1 MRRLERATM
10 IYKNSQT
17 KWIITLCLCVVLS
30 MLVNIFYHFLNH
42 VVFILLHLL
51 FSLISIF
58 SLMVLLKNISALIM
72 ELKNSSTKLQTIF
85 ETMDMAIWFH
95 DYKIG
100 TLFIT
105 SGMERIYGRST
116 AEFYQNIDLWKEVV
130 HEDDRG
136 LITERLEALK
146 TDKEVTS
153 IYRIIRPDGQIRW
166 IKDKGIPLYDGNGKM
181 IEFTSIFF
189 DITESKENE
198 DRFSTLVEMSPDI
211 IAVVSNYEMLY
222 INFAGSKL
230 IGASNPLEL
239 VGNTVYELLSTED
252 YEKINHEFSING
264 AKNLRVEVQIK
275 TLQQKVMDVE
285 LSCMPILFAGSHAVL
300 VVGRDIT
307 ERKKS
312 DTLIKRLAYND
323 TLTDLPNRNSCMVYL
338 HDRIHCLA
346 VESLYV
352 LFLDLDQFKRI
363 NDTRGHS
370 TGDMILKEVANRL
383 KSSLEEGDFVAR
395 LGGDEFVI
403 ILENADLQ
411 EIKSKADKILEAFTQ
426 PLFIKMEEFFVTP
439 SIGISHYPSDG
450 KDQETLIKNADAAMY
465 LAKDNGKN
473 NYQFYSH
480 ALEESSSR
488 KMVLE
493 MALRKAIKLNEL
505 SLVYQPQFNIITGE
519 IFGVEALLRWKHPQF
534 GFVSPAEFIPIA
546 EETNLI
552 IPIGDWVIKEASRQ
566 MMEWNKQ
573 GINDIKMSINISPR
587 QFHCQDFAE
596 IISNFA
602 KEYSLNTKMFELEI
616 TESTLQNIDLSL
628 NILHK
633 LKSLGFN
640 ISIDDFGKGYS
651 SLSYLKYLPIDTI
664 KIDKTFVDDITDPV
678 HKGSLVK
685 AIIDMGHNM
694 NFSVI
699 AEGIENEEQLDF
711 LKVNHCVLGQGFYYS
726 KPLPRQEIEQ
736 LLFAQASAGKSE
748 RS

>member
-1 MRRLERATM
+1 M

-42 VVFILLHLL
+42 VAFIFLHSL
-51 FSLISIF
+51 FSVVSIF
-58 SLMVLLKNISALIM
+58 SLMVLLKNITALIL

-95 DYKIG
+95 DYKTG
-100 TLFIT
+100 TLLIT

-116 AEFYQNIDLWKEVV
+116 IDFYKNNNLWKEVV
-130 HEDDRG
+130 HEDDHHV
-136 LITERLEALK
+136 ITKRLEALK
-146 TDKEVTS
+146 TEKEVTS
-153 IYRIIRPDGQIRW
+153 IYRILRPDGQIRW
-166 IKDKGIPLYDGNGKM
+166 IKDKGIPLFDRNGEM

-222 INFAGSKL
+222 INYAGSKL
-230 IGASNPLEL
+230 IGACNPLDL

-252 YEKINHEFSING
+252 YEKIDQVFSVNG
-264 AKNLRVEVQIK
+264 AKNLRVEVQVR
-275 TLQQKVMDVE
+275 TLQKKTIDVE
-285 LSCMPILFAGSHAVL
+285 LSCMPILFAGRHAVL

-312 DTLIKRLAYND
+312 DNLIKHLAYND
-323 TLTDLPNRNSCMVYL
+323 TLTDLPNRNSCLVYL
-338 HDRIHCLA
+338 HDRLHSPI

-370 TGDMILKEVANRL
+370 TGDIILKKVAYRL
-383 KSSLEEGDFVAR
+383 KSALEEGDFVAR

-411 EIKSKADKILEAFTQ
+411 EVKSKANNILDAFTQ
-426 PLFIKMEEFFVTP
+426 PLIIKMEEFFVTP
-439 SIGISHYPSDG
+439 SIGISHFPSDG
-450 KDQETLIKNADAAMY
+450 RDQETLIKNADAAMY

-480 ALEESSSR
+480 TLEESSTR

-505 SLVYQPQFNIITGE
+505 SLFYQPQYNIITGE
-519 IFGVEALLRWKHPQF
+519 IFGVEALLRWRHPKF
-534 GFVSPAEFIPIA
+534 GFISPAEFIPIA

-552 IPIGDWVIKEASRQ
+552 IPIGDWVIKEASSQ

-573 GINDIKMSINISPR
+573 GLNDIKMSINISAR

-596 IISNFA
+596 LIGDFVQ
-602 KEYSLNTKMFELEI
+602 EYGLNTKMFELEI

-633 LKSLGFN
+633 LKGLGFN

-651 SLSYLKYLPIDTI
+651 SLSYLKHLPIDTI
-664 KIDKTFVDDITDPV
+664 KIDKSFVDDITDPI

-699 AEGIENEEQLDF
+699 AEGIEDQEQLEF
-711 LKVNHCVLGQGFYYS
+711 LKKNNCVLGQGFYYS
-726 KPLPRQEIEQ
+726 KPLAKHEIEKM
-736 LLFAQASAGKSE
+736 LFAQLDRKEQKGLD
-748 RS
+748 